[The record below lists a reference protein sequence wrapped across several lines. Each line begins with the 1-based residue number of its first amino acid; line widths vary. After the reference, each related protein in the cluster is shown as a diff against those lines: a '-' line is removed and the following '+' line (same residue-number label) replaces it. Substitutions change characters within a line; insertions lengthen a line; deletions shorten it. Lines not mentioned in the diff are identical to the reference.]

1 MTVAIA
7 GRCLEVGAPVSKVKP
22 QFECK
27 WCHRMFFAADLKE
40 EHGRYAPLCMAYR
53 TDDWLTEHEYSYPG
67 RDEAVLRMAGLI
79 KMVPHHSWYSVL
91 VEDFK
96 EVQKRNRVE
105 RVPFRRWEHQ
115 ATSEYISAAPEWA
128 IKMARQLVEDQSMIQ
143 RLKIGRKQKRSGTR
157 SSRIRQREGLAPGY
171 ILMIPIEVRAQILQ
185 AAASNPLV
193 HAMVTDEQGG
203 LETAII
209 IARDFKKKV
218 GS

>member
-1 MTVAIA
+1 MWRRDELT
-7 GRCLEVGAPVSKVKP
+7 EN
-22 QFECK
+22 
-27 WCHRMFFAADLKE
+27 
-40 EHGRYAPLCMAYR
+40 HGRFAPRCVSLR
-53 TDDWLTEHEYSYPG
+53 SWDWLIENEYAYPG
-67 RDEAVLRMAGLI
+67 RDEAVLRMAGLT
-79 KMVPHHSWYSVL
+79 KQVPTQNWYMEIIPATAVSRRNTIYHVA
-91 VEDFK
+91 VEY
-96 EVQKRNRVE
+96 V
-105 RVPFRRWEHQ
+105 
-115 ATSEYISAAPEWA
+115 SAAPKWA

-157 SSRIRQREGLAPGY
+157 GSRIRQHEGLAPGY

-209 IARDFKKKV
+209 VARDMKKQV